1 MSDEP
6 FPVITSWITRN
17 RTTGRFRSW
26 RQRGMQ
32 HPGGKFVPSEEPVE
46 DTGNSTQEEL
56 GEIAEGLGYFDH
68 LTDGKGEAR
77 R

>member
-1 MSDEP
+1 
-6 FPVITSWITRN
+6 
-17 RTTGRFRSW
+17 
-26 RQRGMQ
+26 MQ